1 MWEALSRKKARNKKG
16 MSCKN
21 SNVNLYLLDVKKFSV
36 GVSTS
41 GKSADFD
48 SAMRRF
54 EPCHPYHLL
63 FTSLKEFSLR
73 RIVLVSGTANPT
85 LSKKISEFLDV
96 PLVNPQLRRFANGE
110 VYCEIEKNVRGA
122 DVFVLQST
130 CAPVNENLM
139 ELLIIIDALKRASA
153 LSITAVVPH
162 YGYSR
167 QDRKSAPRTPITAK
181 LVADMMT
188 VAGASRVVT
197 MDLHAGQI
205 QGFFNIPF
213 DNIFASPVLLDYIQK
228 NLNRENLIT
237 VSPDAGGV
245 ERVRHFAKKLQAD
258 LALIDKRRTGPNVAE
273 AMNVIGD
280 VKGKDCIIIDDMI
293 DTAGTLVQA
302 AKALRKNGANKIYAA
317 ATHPVFSDPAIQRIS
332 ECEELEQVI
341 VTDTIPLSEAG
352 RKLDKIKVVS
362 TADILSKAIH
372 RTFNHDSVSSLFI

>member
-1 MWEALSRKKARNKKG
+1 
-16 MSCKN
+16 
-21 SNVNLYLLDVKKFSV
+21 
-36 GVSTS
+36 
-41 GKSADFD
+41 
-48 SAMRRF
+48 MRRM
-54 EPCHPYHLL
+54 
-63 FTSLKEFSLR
+63 
-73 RIVLVSGTANPT
+73 VLVSGTSNPT

-122 DVFVLQST
+122 DVFVIQST

-153 LSITAVVPH
+153 KSITAVVPH

-188 VAGASRVVT
+188 IAGSSRVIT

-213 DNIFASPVLLDYIQK
+213 DNIFASPVILEWVQK
-228 NLNRENLIT
+228 NLDPSNLIT

-245 ERVRHFAKKLQAD
+245 ERVRYYAKRMNAE

-280 VKGKDCIIIDDMI
+280 VNGKDCIIIDDMI

-302 AKALRKNGANKIYAA
+302 AKALRKNGAKKIYAA
-317 ATHPVFSDPAIQRIS
+317 STHPVFSDPAIQRIA
-332 ECEELEQVI
+332 ECAELEAVI
-341 VTDTIPLSEAG
+341 VTDTIPLSENA
-352 RKLDKIKVVS
+352 RKLDKIKVVT
-362 TADILSKAIH
+362 TADILAKAIH

>member
-1 MWEALSRKKARNKKG
+1 M
-16 MSCKN
+16 
-21 SNVNLYLLDVKKFSV
+21 
-36 GVSTS
+36 
-41 GKSADFD
+41 
-48 SAMRRF
+48 
-54 EPCHPYHLL
+54 
-63 FTSLKEFSLR
+63 R
-73 RIVLVSGTANPT
+73 RIVLVSGTSNPH

-96 PLVNPQLRRFANGE
+96 PLVNPQIRRFANGE
-110 VYCEIEKNVRGA
+110 IYCEIEKNVRGA
-122 DVFVLQST
+122 DVFVIQST
-130 CAPVNENLM
+130 SAPVNEHLM

-153 LSITAVVPH
+153 NSITAVVPH

-167 QDRKSAPRTPITAK
+167 QDRKSSPRTPITAK

-188 VAGASRVVT
+188 VAGATRVVT

-213 DNIFASPVLLDYIQK
+213 DNIFASPVLLEYIQK
-228 NLNRENLIT
+228 NLSKENIIT

-245 ERVRHFAKKLQAD
+245 ERVRYYAKRMNTD

-280 VKGKDCIIIDDMI
+280 VSGKDCVIIDDMI

-302 AKALRKNGANKIYAA
+302 AKALKKNGSKKIYAV

-341 VTDTIPLSEAG
+341 VTDTIPLSAEG
-352 RKLDKIKVVS
+352 KKVDKIKVVS
-362 TADILSKAIH
+362 TADILAKAIH

>member
-1 MWEALSRKKARNKKG
+1 
-16 MSCKN
+16 
-21 SNVNLYLLDVKKFSV
+21 
-36 GVSTS
+36 
-41 GKSADFD
+41 
-48 SAMRRF
+48 MRRM
-54 EPCHPYHLL
+54 
-63 FTSLKEFSLR
+63 
-73 RIVLVSGTANPT
+73 VLVSGTSNPT

-96 PLVNPQLRRFANGE
+96 PLVNPQIRRFANGE

-122 DVFVLQST
+122 DVFVIQST

-153 LSITAVVPH
+153 NSITAVVPH

-181 LVADMMT
+181 LVADMIT
-188 VAGASRVVT
+188 VAGATRVVT

-213 DNIFASPVLLDYIQK
+213 DNIFASPVLLEYVQK
-228 NLNRENLIT
+228 NLDLSNLIT

-245 ERVRHFAKKLQAD
+245 ERVRHYAKKLQAD

-280 VKGKDCIIIDDMI
+280 VNGKDCIIIDDMI

-302 AKALRKNGANKIYAA
+302 AKALRKNGAKRIFAA
-317 ATHPVFSDPAIQRIS
+317 STHPVFSDPAIDRIA
-332 ECEELEQVI
+332 ECAELESVI
-341 VTDTIPLSEAG
+341 VTDTIPLTDAAK
-352 RKLDKIKVVS
+352 KLSKIKVVT
-362 TADILSKAIH
+362 TADILAKAIH

>member
-1 MWEALSRKKARNKKG
+1 
-16 MSCKN
+16 
-21 SNVNLYLLDVKKFSV
+21 
-36 GVSTS
+36 
-41 GKSADFD
+41 
-48 SAMRRF
+48 
-54 EPCHPYHLL
+54 
-63 FTSLKEFSLR
+63 
-73 RIVLVSGTANPT
+73 
-85 LSKKISEFLDV
+85 
-96 PLVNPQLRRFANGE
+96 

-122 DVFVLQST
+122 DVFVIQST

-153 LSITAVVPH
+153 NSITAVVPH

-213 DNIFASPVLLDYIQK
+213 DNIFASPVLLDYITK
-228 NLNRENLIT
+228 NLNRENLMCI
-237 VSPDAGGV
+237 SPDAGGV
-245 ERVRHFAKKLQAD
+245 ERVRHFAKKLSTE

-302 AKALRKNGANKIYAA
+302 AIALKKNGANRIYAA
-317 ATHPVFSDPAIQRIS
+317 ATHPVFSDPAAARIS
-332 ECEELEQVI
+332 ECSELEQVI
-341 VTDTIPLSEAG
+341 VTDTIPLSPEA
-352 RKLDKIKVVS
+352 RKVDKIKVIS
-362 TADILSKAIH
+362 TADILAKAIH

>member
-1 MWEALSRKKARNKKG
+1 
-16 MSCKN
+16 
-21 SNVNLYLLDVKKFSV
+21 V
-36 GVSTS
+36 
-41 GKSADFD
+41 
-48 SAMRRF
+48 RRM
-54 EPCHPYHLL
+54 
-63 FTSLKEFSLR
+63 
-73 RIVLVSGTANPT
+73 VLVSGTSNPT

-130 CAPVNENLM
+130 CAPVNEHLM
-139 ELLIIIDALKRASA
+139 ELLIIVDALKRASA
-153 LSITAVVPH
+153 KSITAVVPH

-188 VAGASRVVT
+188 IAGSSRVIT

-213 DNIFASPVLLDYIQK
+213 DNIFASPVILEWVQK
-228 NLNRENLIT
+228 NLDPSNLIT

-245 ERVRHFAKKLQAD
+245 ERVRYYAKRMNAE

-280 VKGKDCIIIDDMI
+280 VAGKDCIIIDDMI

-302 AKALRKNGANKIYAA
+302 AKALRKNGAKKIYAA
-317 ATHPVFSDPAIQRIS
+317 ATHPVFSDPAIQRIA
-332 ECEELEQVI
+332 ECSELEAVI
-341 VTDTIPLSEAG
+341 VTDTIPLSDNA
-352 RKLDKIKVVS
+352 RKLDKIKVVT
-362 TADILSKAIH
+362 TADILAKAIH

>member
-1 MWEALSRKKARNKKG
+1 
-16 MSCKN
+16 
-21 SNVNLYLLDVKKFSV
+21 
-36 GVSTS
+36 
-41 GKSADFD
+41 
-48 SAMRRF
+48 MRRM
-54 EPCHPYHLL
+54 
-63 FTSLKEFSLR
+63 
-73 RIVLVSGTANPT
+73 VLVSGTSNPT

-96 PLVNPQLRRFANGE
+96 PLVNPQIRRFANGE

-122 DVFVLQST
+122 DVFVIQST
-130 CAPVNENLM
+130 CAPVNEHLM
-139 ELLIIIDALKRASA
+139 ELLITVDALKRASA
-153 LSITAVVPH
+153 NSITAVVPH

-188 VAGASRVVT
+188 IAGCSRVVT

-228 NLNRENLIT
+228 NLDRSNLIT

-245 ERVRHFAKKLQAD
+245 ERVRHFAKKLEAD

-273 AMNVIGD
+273 AMNVIGE
-280 VKGKDCIIIDDMI
+280 VSGKDCIIIDDMI

-302 AKALRKNGANKIYAA
+302 AKALRKNGAKRIYAA
-317 ATHPVFSDPAIQRIS
+317 ATHPVFSEPAIQRMA
-332 ECEELEQVI
+332 ECTELEAVI
-341 VTDTIPLSEAG
+341 VTDTIPLSHDA
-352 RKLDKIKVVS
+352 RKLEKIKVVT
-362 TADILSKAIH
+362 TADILAKAIH

>member
-1 MWEALSRKKARNKKG
+1 
-16 MSCKN
+16 
-21 SNVNLYLLDVKKFSV
+21 
-36 GVSTS
+36 
-41 GKSADFD
+41 
-48 SAMRRF
+48 
-54 EPCHPYHLL
+54 
-63 FTSLKEFSLR
+63 
-73 RIVLVSGTANPT
+73 
-85 LSKKISEFLDV
+85 
-96 PLVNPQLRRFANGE
+96 
-110 VYCEIEKNVRGA
+110 
-122 DVFVLQST
+122 
-130 CAPVNENLM
+130 M
-139 ELLIIIDALKRASA
+139 ELLIILDALKRASA

-213 DNIFASPVLLDYIQK
+213 DNIFASPVLLEYIQK
-228 NLNRENLIT
+228 NLNRDNLVCI
-237 VSPDAGGV
+237 SPDAGGV
-245 ERVRHFAKKLQAD
+245 ERVRHFAKKLSTE

-293 DTAGTLVQA
+293 DTGGTLVQA

-332 ECEELEQVI
+332 ECEELEEVI
-341 VTDTIPLSEAG
+341 VTDTIPLSPEA
-352 RKLDKIKVVS
+352 RKIAKIKVVS